1 MLFVTLFAV
10 LASALGGMLRVHT
23 GEKISMPQSFLIM
36 AIAAPLGM
44 AILVS
49 SLLAFMQWRKRKKK

>member
-10 LASALGGMLRVHT
+10 LASALGGMLRVQS
-23 GEKISMPQSFLIM
+23 GEKIAMPHSFLLM
-36 AIAAPLGM
+36 AIAAPMGM

-49 SLLAFMQWRKRKKK
+49 SLLAFRQWRNRRRK